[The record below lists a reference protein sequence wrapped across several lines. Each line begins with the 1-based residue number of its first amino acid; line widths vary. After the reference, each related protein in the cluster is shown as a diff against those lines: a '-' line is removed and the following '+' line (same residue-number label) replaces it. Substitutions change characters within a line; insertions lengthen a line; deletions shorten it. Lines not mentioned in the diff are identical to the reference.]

1 MPSKEHKVNPVRLC
15 LRTVWSH
22 RPRFSVPFDYS
33 FSSTC
38 SGFYFR
44 KVSGGS
50 SLSWFSSRH
59 SPFSAVQES
68 CKRSVLTR
76 NHEQHDP
83 LHIVSSIGFIEWH
96 LICLVFDSGL
106 LLVTDLCN
114 NTLAVSRAVFHRV
127 AEVLTVQADV
137 LLLQRMPEKGLGG
150 PQNRVQTCPAK
161 GSVSLNISLEGVLK
175 YGFFFFFW

>member
-1 MPSKEHKVNPVRLC
+1 M
-15 LRTVWSH
+15 
-22 RPRFSVPFDYS
+22 
-33 FSSTC
+33 C